1 MLEKSGTEFD
11 PILLKVFANMIGV
24 YPIGTLVALNSGELG
39 VVMETN
45 TEVAFM
51 LRPKAKLITD
61 KKNKKIDGEVIDL
74 TEIDPKTKEYKR
86 TIIKSLDPN
95 KYNVKTSDYFLAQA
109 E

>member
-45 TEVAFM
+45 PEVAFM
-51 LRPKAKLITD
+51 LRPKVKLITD
-61 KKNKKIDGEVIDL
+61 KKNKKVDGEIIDL
-74 TEIDPKTKEYKR
+74 TEIELKTKEYKR

-95 KYNVKTSDYFLAQA
+95 KYNVQISDYFLAQT